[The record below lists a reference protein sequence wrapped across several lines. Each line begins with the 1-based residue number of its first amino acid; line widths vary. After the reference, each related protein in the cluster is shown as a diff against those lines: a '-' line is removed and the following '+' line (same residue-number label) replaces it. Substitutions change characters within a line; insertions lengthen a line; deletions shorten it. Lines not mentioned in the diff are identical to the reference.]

1 MRNLG
6 SGRFY
11 GNPGTMPGTPS
22 SLLYR
27 LKMIL
32 GGISPMI
39 WCRLLV
45 PADMI
50 LYGLRRSIQFVLGW
64 EDYHLSVVSPDGRP
78 PRSGVGQCRTWTAPL
93 WDSKAQQ
100 MIEALESVR
109 R

>member
-1 MRNLG
+1 MAG
-6 SGRFY
+6 SMAI
-11 GNPGTMPGTPS
+11 PEPCPVLLS

-39 WCRLLV
+39 WRRLLV

-64 EDYHLSVVSPDGRP
+64 EDYHLSVVSPDGRVRHALEWANVP
-78 PRSGVGQCRTWTAPL
+78 LWAAPL

-100 MIEALESVR
+100 MIEVLESVR

>member
-1 MRNLG
+1 MRNLEYG
-6 SGRFY
+6 WFY

-27 LKMIL
+27 FKMIL

-64 EDYHLSVVSPDGRP
+64 EDYHLNVVSPDGH
-78 PRSGVGQCRTWTAPL
+78 
-93 WDSKAQQ
+93 
-100 MIEALESVR
+100 
-109 R
+109 

>member
-6 SGRFY
+6 CGRFY

-64 EDYHLSVVSPDGRP
+64 EDYHLYVVSPDGRDP
-78 PRSGVGQCRTWTAPL
+78 PRSGVGQCPL
-93 WDSKAQQ
+93 WTDLYGLQSSADD
-100 MIEALESVR
+100 EVLESVR

>member
-6 SGRFY
+6 CGWFY

-50 LYGLRRSIQFVLGW
+50 LYGLHQG
-64 EDYHLSVVSPDGRP
+64 
-78 PRSGVGQCRTWTAPL
+78 SGERAPL
-93 WDSKAQQ
+93 ISLRIRK
-100 MIEALESVR
+100 ML
-109 R
+109 